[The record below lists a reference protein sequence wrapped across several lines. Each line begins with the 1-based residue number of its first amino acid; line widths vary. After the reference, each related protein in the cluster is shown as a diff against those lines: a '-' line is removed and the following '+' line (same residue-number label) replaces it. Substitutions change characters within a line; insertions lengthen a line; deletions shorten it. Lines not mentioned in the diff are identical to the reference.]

1 MIELGLYQHYKGNV
15 YKVLGLARHTETL
28 EELVI
33 YQSVK
38 DGKIWA
44 RPSKMFEE
52 QILIDGVQIPRFKK
66 INEK

>member
-33 YQSVK
+33 YQAVK

-44 RPSKMFEE
+44 RPRKMFEE
-52 QILIDGVQIPRFKK
+52 QVLLDGVQIPRFKK